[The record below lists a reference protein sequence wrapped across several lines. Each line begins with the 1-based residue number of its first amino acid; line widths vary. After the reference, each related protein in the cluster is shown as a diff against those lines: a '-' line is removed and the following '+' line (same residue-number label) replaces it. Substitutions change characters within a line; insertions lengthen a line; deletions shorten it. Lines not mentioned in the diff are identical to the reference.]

1 LALSNTTGSATLLSS
16 QLFAPYG
23 VARYGAG
30 TSMSSYTSKGF
41 SGQYGD
47 AVTGL
52 DYYVSRSY
60 DPVSGLF
67 LSADKAEGNAQGLNP
82 YAYVGGNPE
91 TLADPTGQM
100 YAPPGGGSGGEG
112 GSQQQQQQQQEQYT
126 FQYIEHGGIARSG
139 LPVLLDLYLNHY
151 SQWAL
156 AESYDEN
163 VMHGSTQLLLGM
175 LAFGLLHDQTI
186 NWNAS
191 QNLRRLFVQL
201 QGMALPGLQGMAM
214 ADAHNPEFAA
224 ELQSAMVQSAEAL
237 SKDVAIDNNGDISS
251 LDEGG
256 PCSFTPQTK
265 VETKHGEQAIGTLA
279 LGEQVFAYNPKTRK
293 MEYEPILHVWIHQDN
308 DLVDLTIT
316 FVTYTSH
323 SRAVTKTSETI
334 HTNKK
339 HPFFTEEQGFV
350 PVGQLKLGMHVLR
363 ADGQYGL
370 ITGWK
375 IVPGVKT
382 MFNLE
387 VAQDHTFTV
396 GIGEWVVHN
405 SGSCNI
411 DSSQPYNRSALGR
424 TPSPKSTQEVLV
436 RDPNCVYCG
445 EPSTVADHEPSLQ
458 QRWISGE
465 YDNMSY
471 EQILADADDPNRMVG
486 ACVSCNSS
494 KSGSPLEGE
503 GDGWNYES
511 SPSNLSQIEWL

>member
-1 LALSNTTGSATLLSS
+1 
-16 QLFAPYG
+16 
-23 VARYGAG
+23 
-30 TSMSSYTSKGF
+30 
-41 SGQYGD
+41 
-47 AVTGL
+47 VTGL

-67 LSADKAEGNAQGLNP
+67 LSADKTEGDAQELNP

-237 SKDVAIDNNGDISS
+237 SKDVAIDDNGDISS

-279 LGEQVFAYNPKTRK
+279 VGEQVLAYNPKTRK
-293 MEYEPILHVWIHQDN
+293 MEDEPILHVWIHNDN
-308 DLVDLTIT
+308 DLVDLTLTTTTHGPHDTAASKI
-316 FVTYTSH
+316 
-323 SRAVTKTSETI
+323 SEVV

-339 HPFFTEEQGFV
+339 HPFFTKEDGFL
-350 PVGQLKLGMHVLR
+350 PVAQLKLGMHVLR
-363 ADGQYGL
+363 ADGQYGV

-375 IVPGVKT
+375 VVPGVKT
-382 MFNLE
+382 MYNLT
-387 VAQDHTFTV
+387 VQQDHTFVV
-396 GIGEWVVHN
+396 GAGQWIVHN
-405 SGSCNI
+405 ICPINHATKAMQRDVQPTIDRIRAGISDPHDNDGSFFQNRDDI
-411 DSSQPYNRSALGR
+411 LPQQPYGYYREYVIR
-424 TPSPKSTQEVLV
+424 TS
-436 RDPNCVYCG
+436 G
-445 EPSTVADHEPSLQ
+445 
-458 QRWISGE
+458 ISGPGP
-465 YDNMSY
+465 
-471 EQILADADDPNRMVG
+471 QRLIVG
-486 ACVSCNSS
+486 GDFDVMYY
-494 KSGSPLEGE
+494 SPLH
-503 GDGWNYES
+503 YK
-511 SPSNLSQIEWL
+511 LVFYQL